1 MANDTLRLQNIGPI
15 GDAKLEFGDLTI
27 LVGPQATG
35 KSIFLQL
42 FRLLLDAGAIFRTLR
57 KNGLDWGKSVADFL
71 QVYLG
76 EGTGEI
82 WRQDSSM
89 TWRGDEIRLDTLVCS
104 RRKAGEERS
113 FFIPAQR
120 VLTLSREGWLRPF
133 TDYRPGDPFS
143 VRDFSEKLRVL
154 MESGLGRGEA
164 VYPQPRRLKSEIRE
178 LLSRNLFSD
187 FQLELERN
195 GPQKRLVLTDLTH
208 ARKLPFMVW
217 SAGQREFVPLLLGL
231 YWLLPPTKV
240 KRRGSIQWVIIEE
253 LEMGLHPEAIETMLV
268 IVLDLLWRGYRVC
281 LSTHSPH
288 VLDLVWAL
296 RNLRENNAD
305 PKDVL
310 KMLSVR
316 PAPTTL
322 KLAEAALSKSAKV
335 YYFDRD
341 SRVTRDI
348 SNLDPGSDER
358 FEAGWGGL
366 TELSNRVAETVAE
379 VASRAHQ
386 P

>member
-15 GDAKLEFGDLTI
+15 GDARLEFGDLTI

-82 WRQDSSM
+82 WRQNSSM
-89 TWRGDEIRLDTLVCS
+89 AWRGDEISLDALVCS
-104 RRKAGEERS
+104 RKKAGEERS

-187 FQLELERN
+187 FQLELEKN
-195 GPQKRLVLTDLTH
+195 GPQKRLVLTDPAH

-296 RNLRENNAD
+296 RNLREHNAD

-310 KMLSVR
+310 KMLGVR

-322 KLAEAALSKSAKV
+322 KLGEAALTKSAKV

-341 SRVTRDI
+341 SRATRDI

-379 VASRAHQ
+379 VASRANR